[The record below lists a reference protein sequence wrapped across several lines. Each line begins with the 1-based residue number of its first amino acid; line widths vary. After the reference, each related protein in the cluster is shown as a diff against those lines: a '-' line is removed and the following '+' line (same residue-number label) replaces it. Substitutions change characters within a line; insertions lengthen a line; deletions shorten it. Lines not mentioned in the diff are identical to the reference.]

1 MKELVE
7 DGFVTLTEK
16 QRQRFD
22 AWCERICDTFNDGSF
37 WSEDEGEGDYL
48 GGRYEYAVYCD
59 YYFYDSD

>member
-7 DGFVTLTEK
+7 EGFVTLTEK

-37 WSEDEGEGDYL
+37 WSEDDND
-48 GGRYEYAVYCD
+48 GGGGYEYADYDD

>member
-37 WSEDEGEGDYL
+37 LSEDEDEGDDL
-48 GGRYEYAVYCD
+48 GGRYEYDVSGD